1 MGAKEH
7 SVIALDAGEWFFETV
22 TSGAFILAFAVALLA
37 GLISFFS
44 PCVVPLL
51 PGYLSYVSGVSVED
65 LDRSGRSRIVLGSV
79 LFVLGFSAVFVAG
92 GALFGSFGQRLV
104 PYQREMSIVAGVLLI
119 VMGIAFLGAFR
130 FLQRDVRMHS
140 FKGTGLAMA
149 PVLGIV
155 FGVGWTPCIGPTLTA
170 VLLLANN
177 EGTMARGALLTVA
190 YCIGLGLPFIL
201 ASLFFSRFMKASG
214 WLRRH
219 QRGVVI
225 AGGSLLIAT
234 GVLLVTGWW
243 NDLTIA
249 MQQWINSFG
258 VIV

>member
-1 MGAKEH
+1 M
-7 SVIALDAGEWFFETV
+7 IAFEAGDWFFQTV
-22 TSGAFILAFAVALLA
+22 TSGTFLLAFAVALFA

-79 LFVLGFSAVFVAG
+79 LFVFGFSAVFVAG
-92 GALFGSFGQRLV
+92 GALFGSFGQRLA
-104 PYQREMSIVAGVLLI
+104 PYQREMSIAAGLVLIL
-119 VMGIAFLGAFR
+119 MGAAFLGAFR
-130 FLQRDVRMHS
+130 FLQRDVRVHR

-149 PVLGIV
+149 PVLGVV

-170 VLLLANN
+170 VLVLANN

-190 YCIGLGLPFIL
+190 YCLGLGLPFVL
-201 ASLFFSRFMKASG
+201 AAMSFRRFMRASD

-219 QRGVVI
+219 QRAVVI
-225 AGGSLLIAT
+225 AGGSMLIAT

-243 NDLTIA
+243 NDLTIG
-249 MQQWINSFG
+249 MQQWISSFD